1 MDNQIYSVGELGRAF
16 DELRKTK
23 WGVDFSKYK
32 AVISG
37 PVKEVY
43 EFEKD
48 IHFGGQ
54 LKSRNRR
61 KKRVGK
67 RNLGIRRPFSI
78 SRARKHIRRLIACN
92 SGQYPEYTDKFIT
105 FTFADNVT
113 GLKEANE
120 MWRKFMMR
128 LNYHIG
134 HALKYV
140 SVVEFQKRGAVHYHA
155 VFFNLPYI
163 VNDELAEIWSHGFIK
178 INAIQHIQSIG
189 AYVSKYLQKGVVYA
203 RLFNEKCYFT
213 SRGLKKPIT
222 IRTPPLDIEFI
233 DSEKIEYQLEAS
245 CTLPYNQWTGHTT
258 YKRYR
263 VINY

>member
-1 MDNQIYSVGELGRAF
+1 MSSVRAF

-54 LKSRNRR
+54 LKST
-61 KKRVGK
+61 KSPQEDALGK

-92 SGQYPEYTDKFIT
+92 SGQYPGYTDKFVT
-105 FTFADNVT
+105 FTFAENVT

-134 HALKYV
+134 HSL
-140 SVVEFQKRGAVHYHA
+140 
-155 VFFNLPYI
+155 
-163 VNDELAEIWSHGFIK
+163 
-178 INAIQHIQSIG
+178 
-189 AYVSKYLQKGVVYA
+189 
-203 RLFNEKCYFT
+203 
-213 SRGLKKPIT
+213 
-222 IRTPPLDIEFI
+222 
-233 DSEKIEYQLEAS
+233 
-245 CTLPYNQWTGHTT
+245 
-258 YKRYR
+258 
-263 VINY
+263 

>member
-1 MDNQIYSVGELGRAF
+1 MDNQIYSVDQLGRAF
-16 DELRKTK
+16 DELRKIK

-61 KKRVGK
+61 RKRTGH

-78 SRARKHIRRLIACN
+78 SRARLHIRRLIACN
-92 SGQYPEYTDKFIT
+92 SGQYPEHSDKFVT
-105 FTFADNVT
+105 FTFAENIT
-113 GLKEANE
+113 ILKEANE

-128 LNYHIG
+128 LNYQIG

-140 SVVEFQKRGAVHYHA
+140 SVVEFQKRGAVHYHT

-163 VNDELAEIWSHGFIK
+163 VNDDLAKIWSHGFIK
-178 INAIQHIQSIG
+178 INRIEHIESIG
-189 AYVSKYLQKGVVYA
+189 AYVSKYLQKGVVDA

-213 SRGLKKPIT
+213 SRGLIKPIV
-222 IRTPPLDIEFI
+222 IRNPPLDIEYI
-233 DSEKIEYQLEAS
+233 NEKPIEYKLEES
-245 CTLPYNQWTGHTT
+245 RGLPYNTWTGHTT

>member
-1 MDNQIYSVGELGRAF
+1 MANQIPSADQLGRAF
-16 DELRKTK
+16 DELKK
-23 WGVDFSKYK
+23 IEWGVDFSRYK

-37 PVKEVY
+37 PIKEVY

-48 IHFGGQ
+48 VHFGGQ

-61 KKRVGK
+61 HRRTGK

-92 SGQYPEYTDKFIT
+92 SGEYPAYTDKFVT
-105 FTFADNVT
+105 FTFAENVT

-134 HALKYV
+134 HSLKYV

-155 VFFNLPYI
+155 VFFNLPF
-163 VNDELAEIWSHGFIK
+163 VDNDELAKIWSHGFIK
-178 INAIQHIQSIG
+178 INAIKHIRSIG
-189 AYVSKYLQKGVVYA
+189 AYVSKYLQKGVVDA
-203 RLFNEKCYFT
+203 RLFNEKCYFA
-213 SRGLKKPIT
+213 SRGLIKPT
-222 IRTPPLDIEFI
+222 VIRIPPIEF
-233 DSEKIEYQLEAS
+233 D
-245 CTLPYNQWTGHTT
+245 TPD
-258 YKRYR
+258 
-263 VINY
+263 